1 MVSAAKVQ
9 PLHIRQDVSE
19 FLRHGIQGGLQRV
32 GILLAEGVEMQS
44 VQQLHQRWR
53 HVRIPLGA
61 GGSQTAARRTGVVN
75 LMTFLGGT
83 FRIDA

>member
-19 FLRHGIQGGLQRV
+19 FLRHGVQGGLQRV

-44 VQQLHQRWR
+44 VQQLHQ
-53 HVRIPLGA
+53 
-61 GGSQTAARRTGVVN
+61 
-75 LMTFLGGT
+75 
-83 FRIDA
+83 